1 MNYVPAEFEN
11 GRIALN
17 RLRPVTTLSKASM
30 DGEHPDGAQDDDQ
43 CLLIIDARTL
53 ERECLATT
61 LRANGLGMAAFA
73 VGSIAEW
80 QRRNQSGRPVGAVLL
95 NVAGRKATDAAL
107 SDEISSIT
115 AEFAPAPVV
124 ILADGDD
131 LSQTLKMLEYG
142 ARGFIPTSVGIE
154 VCVEAIALAIAGGTF
169 IVAGSA
175 FSSSAAATATVER
188 SQPAQRPPELTR
200 IFTLRQAE
208 VVQAL
213 RKGKANKIIAYELN
227 LRESTV
233 KVHIRNIM
241 KKLKATN
248 RTEVAY
254 KLNDMFQND
263 GRWSTAAE

>member
-1 MNYVPAEFEN
+1 MNYVHPEFEN
-11 GRIALN
+11 GRIALSGI
-17 RLRPVTTLSKASM
+17 RPTTAMSA
-30 DGEHPDGAQDDDQ
+30 GAQDDK

-61 LRANGLGMAAFA
+61 LMANGLGMAAVA
-73 VGSIAEW
+73 VGSIADW
-80 QRRNQSGRPVGAVLL
+80 RRKKDHCRPVGAVLL
-95 NVAGRKATDAAL
+95 NIAGRKANDAAL
-107 SDEISSIT
+107 SEEIANIT
-115 AEFAPAPVV
+115 EEVAPAPVV

-169 IVAGSA
+169 ILAGHA
-175 FSSSAAATATVER
+175 FSAPVATASVEKM
-188 SQPAQRPPELTR
+188 PEPQRPKELTR

>member
-1 MNYVPAEFEN
+1 MNYVPSEFESA
-11 GRIALN
+11 RIPLN
-17 RLRPVTTLSKASM
+17 RLRPATTLSKATI
-30 DGEHPDGAQDDDQ
+30 DFEHSDETHGDDQ
-43 CLLIIDARTL
+43 CLLIVDARTL

-61 LRANGLGMAAFA
+61 LRANGLGMSAVA

-80 QRRNQSGRPVGAVLL
+80 RKKKDTCQPVGAVLL
-95 NVAGRKATDAAL
+95 NIAGGKANDAAL
-107 SDEISSIT
+107 SEEIANIT
-115 AEFAPAPVV
+115 SELAPAPVI

-131 LSQTLKMLEYG
+131 LSQMLRVLEYG

-154 VCVEAIALAIAGGTF
+154 VCVEAIALAVAGGTF
-169 IVAGSA
+169 IVAGNS
-175 FSSSAAATATVER
+175 FSAAAAATVNG
-188 SQPAQRPPELTR
+188 SQQQQRPNELAR

-254 KLNDMFQND
+254 KLNDIFQSD
-263 GRWSTAAE
+263 ARWATPAE

>member
-1 MNYVPAEFEN
+1 MNYVPSEFES
-11 GRIALN
+11 GRIPLN
-17 RLRPVTTLSKASM
+17 RLRPATTLSKAST
-30 DGEHPDGAQDDDQ
+30 DFEHSDGAQGDDQ

-61 LRANGLGMAAFA
+61 LKANGLSMAALA

-80 QRRNQSGRPVGAVLL
+80 QRKKDISRPVGAVLL
-95 NVAGRKATDAAL
+95 NIAGRKADDATL
-107 SDEISSIT
+107 SEEIATIT
-115 AEFAPAPVV
+115 SQLAPAPVV

-131 LSQTLKMLEYG
+131 LSQTLKMLQYG

-154 VCVEAIALAIAGGTF
+154 VCVEALALAVAGGTF
-169 IVAGSA
+169 IVAGNA
-175 FSSSAAATATVER
+175 FSPSAAETAAIDR
-188 SQPAQRPPELTR
+188 SQQQQRPKELTR
-200 IFTLRQAE
+200 MFTLRQAE

-254 KLNDMFQND
+254 KLNDMFQ
-263 GRWSTAAE
+263 

>member
-1 MNYVPAEFEN
+1 MNYVPSEFES
-11 GRIALN
+11 GRIPLGT
-17 RLRPVTTLSKASM
+17 LRREMASSGAKT
-30 DGEHPDGAQDDDQ
+30 DFDHSNGAQDDDR
-43 CLLIIDARTL
+43 CVLIVDARTL

-61 LRANGLGMAAFA
+61 LKANGLGMAAHA

-80 QRRNQSGRPVGAVLL
+80 QQNKDTCLPVGAVLL
-95 NVAGRKATDAAL
+95 NIAGRKADEAAL
-107 SDEISSIT
+107 SEEIATIT
-115 AEFAPAPVV
+115 SQLAPAPVV

-131 LSQTLKMLEYG
+131 LGQTLKMLQYG

-154 VCVEAIALAIAGGTF
+154 VCVEAIALAVAGGTF
-169 IVAGSA
+169 IVAGSS
-175 FSSSAAATATVER
+175 FSTSAAATATIDKSHER
-188 SQPAQRPPELTR
+188 PKELTR
-200 IFTLRQAE
+200 LFTLRQAE

-254 KLNDMFQND
+254 KLNDMFQ
-263 GRWSTAAE
+263 

>member
-1 MNYVPAEFEN
+1 MSAGVM
-11 GRIALN
+11 
-17 RLRPVTTLSKASM
+17 S
-30 DGEHPDGAQDDDQ
+30 GAQDDK

-61 LRANGLGMAAFA
+61 LMANGLGMAAVA
-73 VGSIAEW
+73 VGSIADW
-80 QRRNQSGRPVGAVLL
+80 RRKKDDCRPVGAVLL
-95 NVAGRKATDAAL
+95 NIAGRKANDAAL
-107 SDEISSIT
+107 SEEIANIT
-115 AEFAPAPVV
+115 EEVAPAPVV

-154 VCVEAIALAIAGGTF
+154 VCVEAIALAVAGGTF
-169 IVAGSA
+169 ILAGRA
-175 FSSSAAATATVER
+175 FSASVATASVEKLPEP
-188 SQPAQRPPELTR
+188 QQRPKELTR

>member
-1 MNYVPAEFEN
+1 MNYVPSEFES
-11 GRIALN
+11 GRIPLGT
-17 RLRPVTTLSKASM
+17 LRREMATSGAKE
-30 DGEHPDGAQDDDQ
+30 GFEHSNGVQDDDR
-43 CLLIIDARTL
+43 CVLIVDARTL

-61 LRANGLGMAAFA
+61 LKANGLGMMAHA

-80 QRRNQSGRPVGAVLL
+80 QRKKDTCRPVGAVLL
-95 NVAGRKATDAAL
+95 NIAGRKADEAAL
-107 SDEISSIT
+107 SEEIAMIT
-115 AEFAPAPVV
+115 SQLAPAPVV
-124 ILADGDD
+124 ILADDDD
-131 LSQTLKMLEYG
+131 LGQTLKMLQYG

-154 VCVEAIALAIAGGTF
+154 VCVEAIALAVAGGTF
-169 IVAGSA
+169 IVAGNA
-175 FSSSAAATATVER
+175 FSTSAATVER
-188 SQPAQRPPELTR
+188 SQQQQRPKELTR

-254 KLNDMFQND
+254 KLNDMFQSD
-263 GRWSTAAE
+263 AR

>member
-1 MNYVPAEFEN
+1 MNYVPSEFESTGKPVGN
-11 GRIALN
+11 LRATAMSPRIVGDLAHN
-17 RLRPVTTLSKASM
+17 RDTL
-30 DGEHPDGAQDDDQ
+30 DEER
-43 CLLIIDARTL
+43 CLLIIDSRTL

-61 LRANGLGMAAFA
+61 LTRNGLGMEAFA

-80 QRRNQSGRPVGAVLL
+80 KRRKDNTQRVSAILL
-95 NVAGRKATDAAL
+95 NIAGRKANDGAL
-107 SDEISSIT
+107 SDEIAAIS

-131 LSQTLKMLEYG
+131 LSQTLKVLEYG

-169 IVAGSA
+169 ILASNSFSA
-175 FSSSAAATATVER
+175 
-188 SQPAQRPPELTR
+188 PAPMDRNPKARELAR
-200 IFTLRQAE
+200 MFTLRQAE

-254 KLNDMFQND
+254 KLNDIFQSD
-263 GRWSTAAE
+263 SRWNIPAE